1 MNRSPLLLDHKLK
14 TRFLRFHRG
23 PCIWWIMHVT
33 QPVNQFMMW
42 RSFARWTDGANLFIR
57 ILVYT
62 YNTRYKRTYISIT
75 FLFEILINLKIA
87 FFNVFCALMNNRKVF
102 FFQYILDLWNSLT
115 SNWWEALKLFLPTV
129 DLSPLFYFN
138 NVSQSNRSHR
148 VHITK

>member
-33 QPVNQFMMW
+33 QPVNQFIMW
-42 RSFARWTDGANLFIR
+42 RSFAWWTDGANLFIW

-62 YNTRYKRTYISIT
+62 YNTTYKRTYIHIT

-87 FFNVFCALMNNRKVF
+87 FFNVFCVLMNNRKVF
-102 FFQYILDLWNSLT
+102 FFHYILDLWNSLT
-115 SNWWEALKLFLPTV
+115 CNWWEALKLFLPTA